1 MRLRPFNLERD
12 FDAIKNWITD
22 ERTHAFWCAGHTNFP
37 LEKEDFATLLK
48 EIAEM
53 FGDAPF
59 VATNDAGEVEGFFC
73 YGLNYETNE
82 GMLKFVMVD
91 GSKRGQ
97 GLGKEMI
104 KLAVKYAF
112 EITKAGAVQL
122 NVFPENPMAK
132 KCYESIGFVERNLTP
147 AAFKYKDEAWGR
159 CNMVIKKAD
168 LK

>member
-1 MRLRPFNLERD
+1 MRLRTFNLEKD
-12 FDAIKNWITD
+12 FDAIKDWIKD
-22 ERTHAFWCAGHTNFP
+22 ERTHAFWCANHTNYP
-37 LEKEDFATLLK
+37 LEKEDFSLLLR

-59 VATNDAGEVEGFFC
+59 VATTDDGEVVGFFC

-82 GMLKFVMVD
+82 VMIKFVMVD

-97 GLGKEMI
+97 GLGKEML

-122 NVFPENPMAK
+122 NVFPENERAK
-132 KCYESIGFVERNLTP
+132 KCYEGIGFVERNLTP
-147 AAFKYKDEAWGR
+147 GAFKYKDEAWGR
-159 CNMVIKKAD
+159 CNMVIKKED
-168 LK
+168 R

>member
-1 MRLRPFNLERD
+1 MRLRPFNLEKD
-12 FDAIKNWITD
+12 FDAIKDWIKD

>member
-1 MRLRPFNLERD
+1 MRLRPFNLEKD
-12 FDAIKNWITD
+12 FDAIKDWIKD
-22 ERTHAFWCAGHTNFP
+22 ERTHAFWCANHTNYP
-37 LEKEDFATLLK
+37 LEKEDFSLLLR

-59 VATNDAGEVEGFFC
+59 VATTDEGEVVGFFC

-82 GMLKFVMVD
+82 GMIKFVMVD

-97 GLGKEMI
+97 GLGKEML

-122 NVFPENPMAK
+122 NVFPENERAK
-132 KCYESIGFVERNLTP
+132 KCYEGIGFVERNLTP
-147 AAFKYKDEAWGR
+147 GAFKYKDEAWGR
-159 CNMVIKKAD
+159 CKKKKKKED
-168 LK
+168 R